1 MFWRF
6 FSLLTLLAFGAA
18 LGYFW
23 GGAKSA
29 LAAWASL
36 LSGSLLA
43 GLLWWVLDAL
53 RGFRVVSWLRQGDLN
68 SAPQTIG
75 LWGEVVDRT
84 RRLLRDR
91 ERALVLSDQRLKDFL
106 LAIQASP
113 NGVVLLDIQS
123 QIEWCNQT
131 AAKQLGINI
140 ERDLMQRIG
149 NLVRDPMF
157 MAYMNDLE
165 TTDSV
170 VMAGRDDREGH
181 PVRISVQRHRYGE
194 GKQLLI
200 TRDVT
205 ALEQAEAMRR
215 DFVANVSHEIRTPLT
230 VLSGFVET
238 LQSLPLSAEEQRRYL
253 GLMAMQAHRMQSLVE
268 DLLTLSRLEGSPS
281 PGYQASL
288 SLSYLMSACQQ
299 EAQALSD
306 LLDANDTRQSLT
318 FSVDLNLSD
327 AVLLGEPRELQSA
340 LSNLVSNAVR
350 YTPSGGRISVTA
362 QAQSDGRL
370 ELKVQDSGPGI
381 AAEHLPRL
389 TERFYR
395 VDRSRSRESG
405 GTGLGLAIVKHVLQ
419 RHDGQLLI
427 QSVLGQ
433 GSCFTLTLPP
443 ARWRQ
448 SKD

>member
-6 FSLLTLLAFGAA
+6 FSLLLLLLLGAA
-18 LGYFW
+18 SGYLW
-23 GGAKSA
+23 AGSNNV
-29 LAAWASL
+29 LAAWTSL
-36 LSGSLLA
+36 LSGALVA
-43 GLLWWVLDAL
+43 GLVWWLIDAL
-53 RGFRVVSWLRQGDLN
+53 RGLRVVSWLRHGDLT
-68 SAPQTIG
+68 SVPQTMG

-91 ERALVLSDQRLKDFL
+91 ERALVASDQRLKDFL

-113 NGVVLLDIQS
+113 NGVLLLDEQS

-131 AAKQLGINI
+131 AAQQLGISM
-140 ERDLMQRIG
+140 ERDQLQRIG
-149 NLVRDPMF
+149 NLVRDPLF
-157 MAYMNDLE
+157 TAYMGAAESSDA
-165 TTDSV
+165 V
-170 VMAGRDDREGH
+170 VIAGRGDRESH

-238 LQSLPLSAEEQRRYL
+238 LQSLQLSPDEQHRYL
-253 GLMAMQAHRMQSLVE
+253 ALMAKQAQRMQSLVE

-281 PGYQASL
+281 PRYQPTLAL
-288 SLSYLMSACQQ
+288 SQLMNVCQQ
-299 EAQALSD
+299 EAQALSAV
-306 LLDANDTRQSLT
+306 LDSHGTAQILT
-318 FSVDLNLSD
+318 FNLSPNLSE
-327 AVLLGEPRELQSA
+327 AILLGEARELQSA
-340 LSNLVSNAVR
+340 VSNLVINAVR
-350 YTPSGGRISVTA
+350 YTPEGGRIDVSART
-362 QAQSDGRL
+362 QPDGSL
-370 ELKVQDSGPGI
+370 QLLIQDTGPGI

-405 GTGLGLAIVKHVLQ
+405 GTGLGLAIVKHVMQ
-419 RHDGQLLI
+419 RHDGHLLI

-443 ARWRQ
+443 ARWRAQ
-448 SKD
+448 P